1 MEGVTAKDAEDGD
14 ITSKVK
20 VSGKVNFN
28 KAGKYTITYTVT
40 DNDGNKTEET
50 RTIAVVNMDDYKY
63 LTEYNWKSTNASW
76 GTVKKDK
83 SIDGN
88 SLRLTGESG

>member
-1 MEGVTAKDAEDGD
+1 
-14 ITSKVK
+14 
-20 VSGKVNFN
+20 
-28 KAGKYTITYTVT
+28 
-40 DNDGNKTEET
+40 
-50 RTIAVVNMDDYKY
+50 MDDYKY